1 MATVHVS
8 AEGPVHAPPDVVYGY
23 LADMRT
29 HHPRF
34 LPPAFSDFYVESG
47 GVGADTIIQYT
58 LTAGGRTR
66 AYRMQIAE
74 PEPGRTLTESDT
86 SSSAVT
92 TFTVSPEGGAS
103 RVKIAT
109 AWEGAGGV
117 GGFFE
122 RLFAPRVLR
131 GIYEDEL
138 RRLDSYARQQT
149 GTSGTAP

>member
-1 MATVHVS
+1 MATIHVS
-8 AEGPVHAPPDVVYGY
+8 AEGPVGAPPDVVYGY

-29 HHPRF
+29 HHPKF
-34 LPPAFSDFYVESG
+34 LPPAFSDFQVESG
-47 GVGADTIIQYT
+47 GVGAGTVIRYT
-58 LTAGGRTR
+58 LTAGGRKR
-66 AYRMQIAE
+66 AYRVQIDE
-74 PEPGRTLTESDT
+74 PEPGRTLRESDT

-109 AWEGAGGV
+109 SWEGAKGM

-122 RLFAPRVLR
+122 GLFAPRVLR
-131 GIYEDEL
+131 RVYQDEL

-149 GTSGTAP
+149 GTV